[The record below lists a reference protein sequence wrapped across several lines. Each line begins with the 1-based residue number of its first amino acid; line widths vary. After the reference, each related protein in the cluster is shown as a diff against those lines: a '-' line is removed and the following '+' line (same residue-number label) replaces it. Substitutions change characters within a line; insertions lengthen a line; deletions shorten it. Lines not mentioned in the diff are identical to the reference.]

1 MGQSLLRGMFTLVFP
16 GGLLFLGALGFLRP
30 QGLPPWC
37 QGPVAVLPYLAL
49 TFGLVFGWYF
59 ASARMLL
66 SLACLAVADQALV
79 RWPPEHNA
87 GSVSETV
94 SVAATGVSSGVCSAP
109 IGTSFLMCSRKIC
122 RGSSALNAG
131 TLCFIS
137 RAIVSHAR
145 GAFDWRGAAEGRVGS
160 GCGGPSSE
168 RSSPRGIVLE
178 RFVLVRRGGPWYLSG
193 REVRWRPT
201 HWISDN
207 GCCGPGMA
215 G

>member
-79 RWPPEHNA
+79 RWPPR
-87 GSVSETV
+87 TP
-94 SVAATGVSSGVCSAP
+94 AP
-109 IGTSFLMCSRKIC
+109 LRARTPTRTHDT
-122 RGSSALNAG
+122 RTRDQRTTHPQSSA
-131 TLCFIS
+131 
-137 RAIVSHAR
+137 
-145 GAFDWRGAAEGRVGS
+145 E
-160 GCGGPSSE
+160 P
-168 RSSPRGIVLE
+168 
-178 RFVLVRRGGPWYLSG
+178 
-193 REVRWRPT
+193 
-201 HWISDN
+201 
-207 GCCGPGMA
+207 
-215 G
+215 